1 MEKHAKKN
9 AKQAKDLENMDKIL
23 ASQGSADDSFSGG
36 SKGGKDEDNV
46 DNM

>member
-1 MEKHAKKN
+1 
-9 AKQAKDLENMDKIL
+9 MDKII